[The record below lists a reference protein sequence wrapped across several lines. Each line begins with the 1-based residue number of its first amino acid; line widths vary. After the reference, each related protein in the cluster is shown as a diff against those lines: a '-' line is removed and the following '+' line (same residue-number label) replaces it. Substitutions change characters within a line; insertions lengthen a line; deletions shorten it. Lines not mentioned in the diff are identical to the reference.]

1 MLDIFLNAFNLM
13 FTLQNVLF
21 AALGCIVGIV
31 VGAIPGMTATMAIAL
46 LVPLT
51 FTMEPVTALATLI
64 GVYKGGM
71 FGGSIPAILINT
83 PGTPA
88 ASATGL
94 DGYPM
99 AQKGQALKAL
109 KIALYASVIGN
120 FITDIILV
128 VIAPP
133 LAKAA
138 LRLGPPEIFSLILF
152 SLTII
157 AAVSGDSLLK
167 GLIGAALG
175 LLMATAGIDPVAGS
189 ARFAFDSMEMLKGVG
204 LLPMLI
210 GLFAISELFYQVES
224 GLFNSTSASVTV
236 VKYSDKPEDNELTA
250 KELMG
255 SLKTIFRGSGIG
267 AFIGAIPGLGPTITA
282 FLSYGMAKK
291 ASKNGKDFGTGV
303 VEGVAAAE
311 SGNSAVCGSALIP
324 LLSLGIPGDVVTA
337 ILLGAFMIKGITPG
351 PLIFEESGDIV
362 YALFVG
368 LFICSFL
375 NLAIG
380 RVLINGAKYILK
392 IPANI
397 LFPIIIAL
405 CFIGTYAVD
414 NSLFDVKVM
423 LVFGVIGYF
432 MRRFGFPLATL
443 LVAFVLEPML
453 ENGFRQSLSM
463 SFGSPHIFFTR
474 PISLILIVST
484 ILTVGMIIFSRMKN
498 KKIPAGH

>member
-1 MLDIFLNAFNLM
+1 MIDHFLEAVSLMLTFK
-13 FTLQNVLF
+13 NVCF
-21 AALGCIVGIV
+21 AGFGCFIGII

-51 FTMEPVTALATLI
+51 FTMEPITAIATLV

-109 KIALYASVIGN
+109 KIALYASIIGN
-120 FITDIILV
+120 FITDVILV
-128 VIAPP
+128 VVAPP
-133 LAKAA
+133 LARAA
-138 LRLGPPEIFSLILF
+138 LKLGAPELFSLILF

-167 GLIGAALG
+167 GLIGASLG
-175 LLMATAGIDPVAGS
+175 LLFATVGIDPVAGS
-189 ARFAFDSMEMLKGVG
+189 ARFSFGTMEMLKGVG

-210 GLFAISELFYQVES
+210 GLFAISELFFQVDS
-224 GLFNSTSASVTV
+224 GLFSKTGGQKTLVKNS
-236 VKYSDKPEDNELTA
+236 DRPEDNSLTF

-255 SLKTIFRGSGIG
+255 SMKTIIRGSALG
-267 AFIGAIPGLGPTITA
+267 AFIGAVPGLGSTITA

-291 ASKNGKDFGTGV
+291 GSRQGDRFGTGV

-311 SGNSAVCGSALIP
+311 SGNSAICGSALIP
-324 LLSLGIPGDVVTA
+324 LLTLGIPGDIVTA

-351 PLIFEESGDIV
+351 PLIFEESGDTV
-362 YALFVG
+362 YALFIG
-368 LFICSFL
+368 LFICTFL

-380 RVLINGAKYILK
+380 RVLLNGAKYILK
-392 IPANI
+392 IPANV
-397 LFPIIIAL
+397 LFSIIIVL

-414 NSLFDVKVM
+414 NSVFDVKVM
-423 LVFGVIGYF
+423 LVFGLLGYF
-432 MRRFGFPLATL
+432 MRRFGFPLAPL

-453 ENGFRQSLSM
+453 ENGFRQSMGM
-463 SFGSPHIFFTR
+463 SFGSPAIFFTR
-474 PISLILIVST
+474 PISLVLILVT
-484 ILTVGMIIFSRMKN
+484 AVTVGTIIYQQVKN
-498 KKIPAGH
+498 RRPALS

>member
-1 MLDIFLNAFNLM
+1 MVEHFIDAFALM
-13 FTLQNVLF
+13 VTFKNVFF
-21 AALGCIVGIV
+21 AGIGCFVGIV

-51 FTMEPVTALATLI
+51 FTMEPVTAIATLV

-99 AQKGQALKAL
+99 AKKGQALKAL

-120 FITDIILV
+120 LITDVILV
-128 VIAPP
+128 LVAPP
-133 LAKAA
+133 LARAA
-138 LRLGPPEIFSLILF
+138 LKLGAPELFSLILF

-167 GLIGAALG
+167 GLIGASLG
-175 LLMATAGIDPVAGS
+175 LLIATVGIDPVAGS
-189 ARFAFDSMEMLKGVG
+189 ARFSFGTMEMLKGVG

-210 GLFAISELFYQVES
+210 GLFAISELFFQVDS
-224 GLFNSTSASVTV
+224 GLFAKGSEAKRV
-236 VKYSDKPEDNELTA
+236 VKYSNKPEDNSLTL
-250 KELMG
+250 KELLG
-255 SLKTIFRGSGIG
+255 SLKTIIRGSALG
-267 AFIGAIPGLGPTITA
+267 AFIGAIPGLGSTITA

-291 ASKNGKDFGTGV
+291 GSKRGDEFGSGV

-324 LLSLGIPGDVVTA
+324 LLTLGIPGDIVTA

-351 PLIFEESGDIV
+351 PLIFQENGNVV
-362 YALFVG
+362 YALFIG
-368 LFICSFL
+368 LFICTFL
-375 NLAIG
+375 NLVLG
-380 RVLINGAKYILK
+380 RILINGAKLILK

-397 LFPIIIAL
+397 LFSIIIVL

-423 LVFGVIGYF
+423 LIFGLLGYF
-432 MRRFGFPLATL
+432 MRRFGFPLAPL

-453 ENGFRQSLSM
+453 ENGFRQAMGM
-463 SFGSPHIFFTR
+463 SFGSPVIFFAR
-474 PISLILIVST
+474 PISLILILLT
-484 ILTVGMIIFSRMKN
+484 IITVGTIIFRQVKN
-498 KKIPAGH
+498 NRQPLY